1 MALLLDTQILI
12 WLEEQPE
19 KIKDDVKEKIF
30 SEPLVLF
37 SLVSVWEIA
46 IKIKTGKLALQNSL
60 EALVEDFIKDYS
72 FDILHISQEHIYYT
86 QQLPMYHKDPFD
98 RLLLAQTIVEKID
111 IVSSDEIFD
120 LYGVKRIW

>member
-60 EALVEDFIKDYS
+60 KALVENFIKDYS
-72 FDILHISQEHIYYT
+72 FDILHINQEHIYYT

>member
-1 MALLLDTQILI
+1 
-12 WLEEQPE
+12 
-19 KIKDDVKEKIF
+19 VKEKIF

-72 FDILHISQEHIYYT
+72 FDILHINQEHIYYT

>member
-60 EALVEDFIKDYS
+60 ESLVENFIKDYS
-72 FDILHISQEHIYYT
+72 FGILHINQEHIYYT
-86 QQLPMYHKDPFD
+86 
-98 RLLLAQTIVEKID
+98 
-111 IVSSDEIFD
+111 
-120 LYGVKRIW
+120 

>member
-72 FDILHISQEHIYYT
+72 FDILHINQEHIYYT

>member
-60 EALVEDFIKDYS
+60 KALVENFIKDYS
-72 FDILHISQEHIYYT
+72 FDILHINQEHIYYT

-98 RLLLAQTIVEKID
+98 RLLLAQIIVEKID